1 MVSLRP
7 FCHNDWQVIT
17 SYQYP
22 GMCKADALQ
31 LIEQFNAP
39 TYEGKFQKFLA
50 IEQNE
55 KVAGFVSLI
64 EQAEGVV
71 SIGVEV
77 YEPFRRQ
84 GCAYEGISHLLL
96 LAKSYGYP
104 TASWQVRKD
113 NTASLALCKKLGFTI
128 VSEAVSSRG
137 KPVYNLIKSI

>member
-1 MVSLRP
+1 MVTLRP

-31 LIEQFNAP
+31 LIEQFNAL
-39 TYEGKFQKFLA
+39 TYQGKFQKFLA
-50 IEQNE
+50 VLQNE
-55 KVAGFVSLI
+55 EIAGFVSLI
-64 EQAEGVV
+64 EQTEGVV

-84 GCAYEGISHLLL
+84 GCAYEGISQLLL
-96 LAKSYGYP
+96 LAKSCGYP
-104 TASWQVRKD
+104 IASGQVRKD

-128 VSEAVSSRG
+128 VGEAVNSRG
-137 KPVYNLIKSI
+137 KPVYNLVKSI